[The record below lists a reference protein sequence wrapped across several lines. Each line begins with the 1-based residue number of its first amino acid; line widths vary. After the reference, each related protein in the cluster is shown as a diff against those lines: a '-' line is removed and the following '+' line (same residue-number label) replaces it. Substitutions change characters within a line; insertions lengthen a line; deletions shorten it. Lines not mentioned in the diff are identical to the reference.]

1 MNQRAKIN
9 CLRLLCLAWALML
22 MTQVQA
28 AVTDISNNPLSTA
41 SGTVIRPNVM
51 FVLDDSGSMNFN
63 FMPDYVGYAPPQND
77 NPRLYQATYKCRT
90 GQDGRLGDALCSG
103 VTQLGHN
110 GPPLTSRGALFAGS
124 GGDPPAYSFRFN
136 AAYYNPQVNYA
147 APVNPCDVSRTLP
160 SMTGANSNG
169 WQSVRLLGH
178 KLTDSCVQNSGV
190 FDILNNYPERIYCFG
205 SSCKRNGIDQR
216 TPNSSL
222 YDNSDGDYDWP
233 YRDSNVNYTT
243 GALRVGAPHY
253 YLIEPK
259 EFCTDQTLSV
269 CELTQS
275 ATFSVPAY
283 VRYCRTRD
291 AADTKTLI
299 SGDNLCQAKLNANK
313 EDASVNFIYAR
324 YGRFRRVD
332 IQSGRTYIKYPD
344 RIDCAA
350 SVCSYAEEMTNFANW
365 FAYYRTRTM
374 LMKSAAGAAFSTV
387 DNNYRVGFLTINPGS
402 PVDAGKYLKIDDFE
416 PAHKAA
422 WYKKFYASDPTG
434 STHLRE
440 ALSRVGRHYAGITTG
455 INQGMPEDPVQFAC
469 QQNFTI
475 LTTDGYW
482 NGNQGQTLR
491 NGTGV
496 GNEDNADSGYSK
508 RSDGA
513 YDGAI
518 SGATGTLADVAMY
531 YYKTDLR
538 SNMENVVPTTS
549 KDKNSAQHMN
559 TFTLGLGLDGEFDYR
574 SDYELASEGHFA
586 EVKQGLRNWPKPESE
601 SPSSLD
607 DLWHAAVNGRGLYF
621 SAKQPKELISGLRSA
636 LAGVSDRTG
645 AAAASA
651 TSSPNITQTDNR
663 IYSSTYRS
671 VYWDGE
677 IVAQVINPAD
687 GVVSEAI
694 AWSAQSQVNGQGGGS
709 TDSRRIFK
717 YDSALQQI
725 EPFEWTNLSTE
736 ERVYFN
742 TKCESMSQCR
752 NLTADA
758 KEIANNGEHLLNYL
772 RGQSANTG
780 EMVQTDKA
788 FRIRSNL
795 LGDTVNSAPA
805 YVKLPR
811 FNFVDNVSR
820 NYQSFK
826 NDQSTRQGTLYLGA
840 NDGML
845 HAINAETGAER
856 WAYIPHSVMP
866 NLYKLADKN
875 YGESHQ
881 YMVDGSPQ
889 TMDVFDA
896 TSSTWRT
903 VLVTGLNAGGR
914 GYSALDVTDENNPR
928 VLWEFCH
935 SSAHC
940 HLWDADLGYTYGNPV
955 IAKLPLGNAN
965 AGRWV
970 VMFTSGYNNV
980 SPGNGQGYLYIVDAM
995 TGALIQK
1002 LSTGVGTATTPSGF
1016 AKLATSSGVNGNA
1029 DTDASSVAVYGGDLL
1044 GNLWKADLTQRVP
1057 VIARMA
1063 YLTDPAGVGQ
1073 PLTTKPEV
1081 GKVPSVTDTVI
1092 FVATGRYLGLTDIT
1106 DTQRQTVYAIRDNGT
1121 VYTGRNLTPR
1131 TIAQGG
1137 SSASVTGSNLD
1148 WGNGGWYADL
1158 PESRERVNIDPQ
1170 LALGTL
1176 LVISNT
1182 PQIDNVNSNT
1192 NGCAIGGS
1200 SWVYQ
1205 FDFRTGMMI
1214 PGSTTLGLK
1223 MQTGVSV
1230 GAVLFR
1236 LPNGQLKAVITD
1248 ARGQKTT
1255 IGVQTSASD
1264 AVSRRTGWREL
1275 TR

>member
-1 MNQRAKIN
+1 MKQSTITN
-9 CLRLLCLAWALML
+9 CLRLLCLTCGLML
-22 MTQVQA
+22 MTQLQA

-63 FMPDYVGYAPPQND
+63 FMPDHIGY
-77 NPRLYQATYKCRT
+77 NPTGSTQARYKCR
-90 GQDGRLGDALCSG
+90 
-103 VTQLGHN
+103 
-110 GPPLTSRGALFAGS
+110 RGASGRINGATSICTGITQTGYEEPTV
-124 GGDPPAYSFRFN
+124 GGDPPVYAYQAN
-136 AAYYNPQVNYA
+136 ALYYNPNVLYTP
-147 APVNPCDVSRTLP
+147 PVNPCDASQNLP
-160 SMTGANSNG
+160 SMTGANTNG
-169 WQSVRLLGH
+169 WRSVKLVGH
-178 KLTDSCVQNSGV
+178 SLNSSCVQQSGG
-190 FDILNNYPERIYCFG
+190 FNLLAAYPELYYCTG
-205 SSCKRNGIDQR
+205 SGGSKCKRNGIQQR
-216 TPNSSL
+216 TPNNGT
-222 YDNSDGDYDWP
+222 YDNSNGDYDWP
-233 YRDSNVNYTT
+233 YADGGDNYTT
-243 GALRVGAPHY
+243 GVTKDSQPHY
-253 YLIEPK
+253 FLIEPL
-259 EFCTDQTLSV
+259 EYCN
-269 CELTQS
+269 S
-275 ATFSVPAY
+275 AALDDCMDTRSAAYSVPAY
-283 VRYCRTRD
+283 VRYCATAND
-291 AADTKTLI
+291 ADRVAVV
-299 SGDNLCQAKLNANK
+299 SGPGRCQAKFQAGTY
-313 EDASVNFIYAR
+313 IYTR
-324 YGRFRRVD
+324 YGKFRRVD
-332 IQSGRTYIKYPD
+332 IVADNVYPKAVD
-344 RIDCAA
+344 RIDCAGT
-350 SVCSYAEEMTNFANW
+350 SCSYSEEMTNFANW
-365 FAYYRTRTM
+365 FAYYRTRLF
-374 LMKSAAGAAFSTV
+374 LMKSAAGQAFSTI
-387 DNNYRVGFLTINPGS
+387 DNNYRVGFLTINPGATVQAS
-402 PVDAGKYLKIDDFE
+402 KYLKIDDFE
-416 PAHKAA
+416 PAHKQT
-422 WYKKFYASDPTG
+422 WYKRFYAASASGGTP
-434 STHLRE
+434 LRE
-440 ALSRVGRHYAGITTG
+440 ALSRVGRHYGGVKTG
-455 INQGMPEDPVQFAC
+455 INNGMSEDPVQFAC
-469 QQNFTI
+469 QQNFAI

-482 NGNQGQTLR
+482 NGNAGMTL
-491 NGTGV
+491 GGDGI
-496 GNEDNADSGYSK
+496 GNQDNVDGGYS
-508 RSDGA
+508 RRADGA
-513 YDGAI
+513 YDGEVAD
-518 SGATGTLADVAMY
+518 ATDTLSDVAMY

-538 SNMENVVPTTS
+538 SNMEDKVPTTN
-549 KDKNSAQHMN
+549 KDRNTAQHMN
-559 TFTLGLGLDGEFDYR
+559 TFTLGLGLDGELDYR
-574 SDYELASEGHFA
+574 TDYELAGEGAFA
-586 EVKQGLRNWPKPESE
+586 EIKQGLRNWPKPTAD
-601 SPSSLD
+601 SPTALD

-687 GVVSEAI
+687 GVVSDAV
-694 AWSAQSQVNGQGGGS
+694 AWSAQAQVNGQGGGS
-709 TDSRRIFK
+709 ADSRRIFK
-717 YDSALQQI
+717 YDSESRVI
-725 EPFEWTNLSTE
+725 EPFQWDNLSTAE
-736 ERVYFN
+736 TLYFSN
-742 TKCESMSQCR
+742 KCESMSQCR
-752 NLTADA
+752 NLTAATKDV
-758 KEIANNGEHLLNYL
+758 ANNGQNLLNYL
-772 RGQSANTG
+772 RGQSGNSG

-788 FRIRSNL
+788 YRLRANL

-805 YVKLPR
+805 YVKQPR
-811 FNFVDNVSR
+811 FNFVDNVTP

-826 NDQSTRQGTLYLGA
+826 NDKATRQGTLYLGA

-856 WAYIPHSVMP
+856 WAYIPQSVMP

-881 YMVDGSPQ
+881 YMVDGSPH

-896 TSSTWRT
+896 STSAWRT
-903 VLVTGLNAGGR
+903 ILVTGLNAGGR
-914 GYSALDVTDENNPR
+914 GYTALDVTDENNPR

-940 HLWDADLGYTYGNPV
+940 RLWDADLGYSYGNPV
-955 IAKLPLGNAN
+955 IVKLPAGNAN

-970 VMFTSGYNNV
+970 VIFTSGYNNV
-980 SPGNGQGYLYIVDAM
+980 SPGNGQGYLYIVDAV

-1002 LSTGVGTATTPSGF
+1002 LGTGVGSSATPSGF

-1029 DTDASSVAVYGGDLL
+1029 DIDATAVSVYGGDLV
-1044 GNLWKADLTQRVP
+1044 GNLWKVNLTTSAAT
-1057 VIARMA
+1057 ISRMA

-1081 GKVPSVTDTVI
+1081 GKVPSVTDPII
-1092 FVATGRYLGLTDIT
+1092 FIATGRYLGLTDIT

-1121 VYTGRNLTPR
+1121 TYTGRNLTPR

-1137 SSASVTGSNLD
+1137 TSASVTGTSLD

-1205 FDFRTGMMI
+1205 FDFRTGLMI

-1236 LPNGQLKAVITD
+1236 LPNGQLKAVVTD

-1264 AVSRRTGWREL
+1264 GVSRRTGWREL